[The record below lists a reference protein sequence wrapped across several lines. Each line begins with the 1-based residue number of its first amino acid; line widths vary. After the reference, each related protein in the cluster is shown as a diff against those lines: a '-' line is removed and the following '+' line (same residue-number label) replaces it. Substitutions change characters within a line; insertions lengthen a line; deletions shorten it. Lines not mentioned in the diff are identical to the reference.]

1 MRDDIDRGIREVL
14 TALDPE
20 RIDPGYWQRFHRW
33 VLNSAGAELVRRRR
47 RADASVSD
55 VMFSWWRTLVP
66 TAVVVAILAGF
77 FLLREGTRPRQ
88 PVAYMSV
95 DELIL
100 DGIDVPVMPAFET
113 ADSDGGIVV
122 VNEAY

>member
-1 MRDDIDRGIREVL
+1 MRDDIDRGIHEML
-14 TALDPE
+14 TKLDPE
-20 RIDPGYWQRFHRW
+20 QVDPGYWLRFHRW
-33 VLNSAGAELVRRRR
+33 VLNSASAELARRQRR
-47 RADASVSD
+47 KDSSVSD

-77 FLLREGTRPRQ
+77 FLLRESTLPRP
-88 PVAYMSV
+88 PVAHVSV

-100 DGIDVPVMPAFET
+100 DGIEVPEMPAFET
-113 ADSDGGIVV
+113 TDSDGGIVV

>member
-1 MRDDIDRGIREVL
+1 MREDIDDGVREVL
-14 TALDPE
+14 TTLDPE
-20 RIDPGYWQRFHRW
+20 RMDPGYWHRFHRW
-33 VLNSAGAELVRRRR
+33 VMNSAGAELVRRRR
-47 RADASVSD
+47 GADASVSG

-66 TAVVVAILAGF
+66 TAVVAAILAGF
-77 FLLREGTRPRQ
+77 FLLRDGTPPQQ

>member
-14 TALDPE
+14 ATLDPE
-20 RIDPGYWQRFHRW
+20 RTDPGYWHRFHRW
-33 VLNSAGAELVRRRR
+33 VLNSAGAELARRRR
-47 RADASVSD
+47 GADASVSG
-55 VMFSWWRTLVP
+55 VMFSWRRTLVP
-66 TAVVVAILAGF
+66 TAAVAAILAGF
-77 FLLREGTRPRQ
+77 FLLWDAAAPPQ

-100 DGIDVPVMPAFET
+100 DGVDVPVMPAFET
-113 ADSDGGIVV
+113 ADSEGGIVI